1 MLDFILLFCAFHF
14 LSEPMFDV
22 SFDVNTILMVSC
34 ITSLA
39 SFIRTFIWV
48 DVREE
53 EQFFT
58 LDRPYL

>member
-1 MLDFILLFCAFHF
+1 
-14 LSEPMFDV
+14 
-22 SFDVNTILMVSC
+22 MVSC

-58 LDRPYL
+58 LDRPYLYKVTHIKIVF